1 MEWFGKIETQEGAG
15 ASSEMLAAVE
25 RDELTAINSLVSI
38 RNILIQSRLYL
49 GLNTME
55 LYR

>member
-25 RDELTAINSLVSI
+25 RNELTAINSLS
-38 RNILIQSRLYL
+38 QHKEYP
-49 GLNTME
+49 NTV
-55 LYR
+55 